1 MQTTLFT
8 LRAGDEFIE
17 LYKVLKAEGLAEGGG
32 EAKHAIGEGLVI
44 VNGETELRKRRKLV
58 IGDVINY
65 QDTRIEIVS
74 EA

>member
-58 IGDVINY
+58 TGWINY
-65 QDTRIEIVS
+65 QDARIEIVS
-74 EA
+74 EV